1 MRDCHELPSKI
12 KKHRKKKRS
21 EVAENI
27 ATITDG
33 LSKSGSQFQPD

>member
-1 MRDCHELPSKI
+1 MTDCHELPSNI
-12 KKHRKKKRS
+12 KRHRKKKRS

-33 LSKSGSQFQPD
+33 LSKSGSQF